1 VPHILPSSSL
11 LPFFC
16 LPSFDLGWGCIM
28 RLPDIPHRVGEKGGA
43 HADNAGRPG
52 AIYFTLWHFACL
64 HLGWGC
70 CSWERRGTTREGWV
84 PRRALWSMVM
94 VPSSSYI

>member
-16 LPSFDLGWGCIM
+16 LPSFGLGWGCIM
-28 RLPDIPHRVGEKGGA
+28 RLPDISHRVGEKGGG

-52 AIYFTLWHFACL
+52 GCHIFYSVAFCL
-64 HLGWGC
+64 LASGLGLLRLGD
-70 CSWERRGTTREGWV
+70 EGDHAG
-84 PRRALWSMVM
+84 RLGAT
-94 VPSSSYI
+94 